1 MYVVHLNEEKTTDIK
16 LCRDRISCT
25 MKELVLRTDDVPRQ
39 LTKSIISN
47 SRSRTM
53 RGKSNEDLATEEY
66 SKMYW
71 KACLYFTYCLRKM
84 ASSVVRP
91 ERVRNLAG
99 RLESGKQQDLLPIY
113 NIEFSSSSS
122 WATHLLQF

>member
-53 RGKSNEDLATEEY
+53 RGKLNEDLSTEEY